1 MTASSTAT
9 SLPSVLPAA
18 QKSEAA
24 DKRIKEVY
32 MKFLINLAFKNLFRH
47 KRRTMITSIAIA
59 VGLALFILI
68 DSMLVGIEEDSTR
81 NLVLSETGSARIMDT
96 QFWEEHQNL
105 PLSHSIENPQ
115 PLLQN

>member
-47 KRRTMITSIAIA
+47 KRRTIITSIAIA

-81 NLVLSETGSARIMDT
+81 NLVLYETSSARIMDRD
-96 QFWEEHQNL
+96 FWDDHENL
-105 PLSHSIENPQ
+105 PLKHSFGSPEEIIRN
-115 PLLQN
+115 